1 MPELDDIAPEDLP
14 FELPDG
20 FAETVKG
27 WDIPIDQLPRA
38 VETFKGLQTEEGQIE
53 AFLTFGQQLG
63 FGLKD
68 MERLFD
74 DEVAAVT
81 SPVET
86 PAPPAPTEAE
96 IEERDRP
103 LTRGELAAIREEIR
117 NDVQGEFTQREAAQ
131 AEARNQ
137 YTFQVIGR
145 WYNDN
150 EITDPAAQ
158 AVIARLGED
167 IAHANGADTY
177 DPAVAV
183 WALEQGRAA
192 YDGFVEGEA
201 QKALARKAAIAQQQP
216 TSIGGAGGSPTAGDG
231 EEPFDYSAQK
241 GAALQSAKA
250 RVRARMRA
258 SGEIE

>member
-1 MPELDDIAPEDLP
+1 MPELDDIAPEDPP
-14 FELPDG
+14 FELPEG

-38 VETFKGLQTEEGQIE
+38 IETFKGLQTEEGQIE

-68 MERLFD
+68 MERLFE
-74 DEVAAVT
+74 DEVPTA
-81 SPVET
+81 PVAE
-86 PAPPAPTEAE
+86 PVAPPEPTEAE
-96 IEERDRP
+96 LEELERP
-103 LTRGELAAIREEIR
+103 LTRRELAAIREEIR
-117 NDVQGEFTQREAAQ
+117 DEVKGEFTQREEAQKAATQ
-131 AEARNQ
+131 QE
-137 YTFQVIGR
+137 TFAVIGR

-177 DPAVAV
+177 DPTVAV

-192 YDGFVEGEA
+192 YDGFVEAEA
-201 QKALARKAAIAQQQP
+201 QKALARKAAIASQQP
-216 TSIGGAGGSPTAGDG
+216 TAIGASGGSPAAGDE
-231 EEPFDYSAQK
+231 EEPFDYAEQK
-241 GAALQSAKA
+241 GKALQSAKA